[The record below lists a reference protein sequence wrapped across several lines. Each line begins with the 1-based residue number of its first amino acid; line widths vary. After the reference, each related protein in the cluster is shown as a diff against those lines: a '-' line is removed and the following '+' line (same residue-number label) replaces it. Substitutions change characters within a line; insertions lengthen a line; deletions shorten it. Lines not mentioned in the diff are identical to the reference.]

1 MIGTKSDL
9 PLVQMTVVILIITL
23 DIFQRTKFI
32 VFSTLKVENL
42 FRTGAK
48 KKLNTTSLPV
58 ALMLSGIPN
67 DLI

>member
-48 KKLNTTSLPV
+48 KKTKHNIIARCTN
-58 ALMLSGIPN
+58 A
-67 DLI
+67 